1 VDAASPARQNQ
12 AHSRH
17 LQSAAGM
24 ATDLFEVVSPETALE
39 RLLESGLPEPRVE
52 SVSLSAAT
60 GRTVPRA
67 VRAPEPSPA
76 FDRSLMDGF
85 AVRASDTFGATEA
98 LPAALAVVGE
108 VPMGAP
114 PTRGIAPGEAMV
126 IHTGGMLP
134 DGSDAVV
141 MVEHTE
147 WIDDR
152 AIDVM
157 RPVAVRDAVIQ
168 RGDDVAEGAVVI
180 PQGARLRSQDLGG
193 LAALGVTRVSVAQ
206 SPIVGLIA
214 TGDEIVPPQ
223 HTPVPGEVRDVNST
237 TLSVEVE
244 RAGGAART
252 YGIVPD
258 ARSALETTARDA
270 LSECDVVII
279 SAGSSVSARDHT
291 AHVIE
296 TLGSPGILAHG
307 LALKPGKPSIVAL
320 ADGTPVFGLPG
331 NPVSALVVF
340 DLLVAPTLR
349 RLQGAPAHSPA
360 PPLRARLTRN
370 VASTAGR
377 MDFIPAS
384 LAERD
389 GETWAEPIFG
399 ASNLIFTL
407 VRADALVRIPA
418 DANGLPAGA
427 SVEIR
432 PLA

>member
-1 VDAASPARQNQ
+1 
-12 AHSRH
+12 
-17 LQSAAGM
+17 M
-24 ATDLFEVVSPETALE
+24 ATELLDVVSPETALE
-39 RLLESGLPEPRVE
+39 RLLEAGLPEPRVE
-52 SVSLSAAT
+52 TVSLAAAAGRVSA
-60 GRTVPRA
+60 RP
-67 VRAPEPSPA
+67 VRAPESSPS

-85 AVRASDTFGATEA
+85 AVRASDTFGATES

-134 DGSDAVV
+134 RGSDAVV

-152 AIDVM
+152 MIEVM
-157 RPVAVRDAVIQ
+157 RPVAARDAVIR

-193 LAALGVTRVSVAQ
+193 LAALGVSHVSVARA
-206 SPIVGLIA
+206 PIVGLIA
-214 TGDEIVPPQ
+214 TGDEVVPPHQ
-223 HTPVPGEVRDVNST
+223 TPEPGEVRDVNST
-237 TLSVEVE
+237 TLAVEVE
-244 RAGGAART
+244 RAGGVART

-258 ARSALETTARDA
+258 ARSALATGARDA
-270 LSECDVVII
+270 LRECDIVVI
-279 SAGSSVSARDHT
+279 SAGSSVSTRDHT
-291 AHVIE
+291 ADVIGS
-296 TLGSPGILAHG
+296 LGSPGVLAHG
-307 LALKPGKPSIVAL
+307 LALKPGKPSIVGL

-340 DLLVAPTLR
+340 DLLVAPAIR

-360 PPLRARLTRN
+360 SPPRARLARN

-377 MDFIPAS
+377 LDFIPAR
-384 LAERD
+384 LTERD
-389 GETWAEPIFG
+389 GFTWAEPIFG

-418 DANGLPAGA
+418 DANGLQAGA
-427 SVEIR
+427 LVDIR
-432 PLA
+432 PLV

>member
-1 VDAASPARQNQ
+1 
-12 AHSRH
+12 
-17 LQSAAGM
+17 M
-24 ATDLFEVVSPETALE
+24 ATELFDVVSPETALE
-39 RLLESGLPEPRVE
+39 RLLQAGLPEPRVE
-52 SVSLSAAT
+52 TVALSAAA
-60 GRTVPRA
+60 GRVSARP
-67 VRAPEPSPA
+67 VRAPEASPS

-85 AVRASDTFGATEA
+85 AVRASDTFGATES

-114 PTRGIAPGEAMV
+114 PTTGIAPGEALV

-134 DGSDAVV
+134 PGSDAVV

-152 AIDVM
+152 MIEVM
-157 RPVAVRDAVIQ
+157 RPVAARDAVIQ

-193 LAALGVTRVSVAQ
+193 LAALGVTHVAVAQ
-206 SPIVGLIA
+206 APIVGLIA
-214 TGDEIVPPQ
+214 TGDEVVPPDQ
-223 HTPVPGEVRDVNST
+223 TPEPGEVRDVNST
-237 TLSVEVE
+237 TLTVEVE
-244 RAGGAART
+244 RAGGVART

-258 ARSALETTARDA
+258 SRSALESAARDA
-270 LSECDVVII
+270 LRACDLVVI

-291 AHVIE
+291 SDVIGS
-296 TLGSPGILAHG
+296 LGAPGVLAHG
-307 LALKPGKPSIVAL
+307 LALKPGKPSIVGL
-320 ADGTPVFGLPG
+320 ADGRPIFGLPG

-340 DLLVAPTLR
+340 DLLVAPTIR
-349 RLQGAPAHSPA
+349 RLQGAPADSSA
-360 PPLRARLTRN
+360 SPLRARLARN

-377 MDFIPAS
+377 LDFIPAR
-384 LAERD
+384 LTERD
-389 GETWAEPIFG
+389 GCTWAEPIFG

-418 DANGLPAGA
+418 DANGLQAGA
-427 SVEIR
+427 FVDIR

>member
-1 VDAASPARQNQ
+1 
-12 AHSRH
+12 
-17 LQSAAGM
+17 M
-24 ATDLFEVVSPETALE
+24 ATELFDVVSPETALG
-39 RLLESGLPEPRVE
+39 RLLEAGLPEPRVE
-52 SVSLSAAT
+52 SVPLSAAA
-60 GRTVPRA
+60 GRVSARP

-85 AVRASDTFGATEA
+85 AVRASDTFGATES
-98 LPAALAVVGE
+98 LPAALAVIGE

-134 DGSDAVV
+134 RGSDAVV

-152 AIDVM
+152 MIEVM
-157 RPVAVRDAVIQ
+157 RPVAARDAVIR
-168 RGDDVAEGAVVI
+168 RGDDVAEGAVVV

-193 LAALGVTRVSVAQ
+193 LAALGVTHVSVAQ
-206 SPIVGLIA
+206 APVVGLIA
-214 TGDEIVPPQ
+214 TGDEIVPPHQ
-223 HTPVPGEVRDVNST
+223 TPEPGEVRDVNST

-244 RAGGAART
+244 RAGGVART

-258 ARSALETTARDA
+258 ARSALATGARDA
-270 LSECDVVII
+270 LRECDIVVI
-279 SAGSSVSARDHT
+279 SAGSSVSTRDHT
-291 AHVIE
+291 ADVIRS
-296 TLGSPGILAHG
+296 LGTPGVLAHG
-307 LALKPGKPSIVAL
+307 LALKPGKPSIVGL

-340 DLLVAPTLR
+340 DLLVAPTIR
-349 RLQGAPAHSPA
+349 RLQGAPADSPA
-360 PPLRARLTRN
+360 SPLRARLARN

-377 MDFIPAS
+377 LDFIPAR
-384 LAERD
+384 LTERD
-389 GETWAEPIFG
+389 GRTWAEPIFG

-418 DANGLPAGA
+418 DANGLQAGA
-427 SVEIR
+427 FVDIR

>member
-1 VDAASPARQNQ
+1 
-12 AHSRH
+12 
-17 LQSAAGM
+17 M
-24 ATDLFEVVSPETALE
+24 ATDLFEVVSPDSALE
-39 RLLESGLPEPRVE
+39 RLLEAGLPEPRAEIVP
-52 SVSLSAAT
+52 LSAAA
-60 GRTVPRA
+60 GRIVPRA

-85 AVRASDTFGATEA
+85 AVRAADTFGATEG

-114 PTRGIAPGEAMV
+114 PTRGIGPGEAMV

-152 AIDVM
+152 AIEVM
-157 RPVAVRDAVIQ
+157 RPVAARDAVIQ

-193 LAALGVTRVSVAQ
+193 LAALGVTRVSVAPA
-206 SPIVGLIA
+206 PIVGLIA
-214 TGDEIVPPQ
+214 TGDEIVPPRQ
-223 HTPVPGEVRDVNST
+223 TPEPGEVRDVNST

-244 RAGGAART
+244 RAGGVART

-258 ARSALETTARDA
+258 ARAALETTARRA
-270 LSECDVVII
+270 LAECDVVVI

-291 AHVIE
+291 ADVIGS
-296 TLGSPGILAHG
+296 LGSPGILAHG
-307 LALKPGKPSIVAL
+307 LALKPGKPSILAL

-377 MDFIPAS
+377 VDFIPAT

-432 PLA
+432 PLS